1 MSSSLTA
8 DSLFLPRTSGGSART
23 PWLLLAGMWALCV
36 TATLFL
42 YRAEIAQMIFMD
54 TDDAMRLQQVRD
66 WIGGQG
72 WFDVSQHRINPPVGG
87 PMHWSR
93 LVDLPLVTIILL
105 TRPLIGQQAAEILA
119 CTIVPLLTLAALN
132 LAVFRVA
139 RLVTTPHIALLAVA
153 LLLMTPTIMIQFM
166 PTRIDHHGWQ
176 ILMATIAL
184 GGAITPDRR
193 HGGLIAGLAIAT
205 WLQIST
211 EGLPYAALFGGLFV
225 LRQAIDAQEGARLT
239 GFATMLGAAALF
251 LIIATHG
258 PSMLDQV
265 QCDALSAVYSWPLAM
280 FALIILIG
288 ARLPQGRSF
297 WKRLIVPAI
306 GAIAALGILLW
317 LGADCLTAGPFH
329 QLTPMAHQHWYM
341 RVMEGRPLWEQ
352 APAMMGVSL
361 MPSLIGTGAT
371 IAAAWNARDA
381 QARTTWLV
389 MLVALLGALI
399 VSVMVLRTMSVTHVF
414 ALPGIAWMIVT
425 LFQRIQTQRR
435 APVRILL
442 STLLIL
448 LTPVGAASA
457 WASLA
462 EVTEPTTVS
471 KKDNCRTPAAL
482 ARLHQLPPSLL
493 FAPLDIGPDILVH
506 SSHSV
511 VGTGHHRNVI
521 GINAVTHA
529 FLSSPDAALV
539 DIMSVKA
546 GRGADYLVTCA
557 RMTEMLLYI
566 QSAPNGLAAQLAHNN
581 VPDWLTP
588 LPGKGPLRIYRV
600 RRD

>member
-1 MSSSLTA
+1 
-8 DSLFLPRTSGGSART
+8 
-23 PWLLLAGMWALCV
+23 
-36 TATLFL
+36 
-42 YRAEIAQMIFMD
+42 
-54 TDDAMRLQQVRD
+54 
-66 WIGGQG
+66 
-72 WFDVSQHRINPPVGG
+72 
-87 PMHWSR
+87 
-93 LVDLPLVTIILL
+93 
-105 TRPLIGQQAAEILA
+105 
-119 CTIVPLLTLAALN
+119 
-132 LAVFRVA
+132 
-139 RLVTTPHIALLAVA
+139 
-153 LLLMTPTIMIQFM
+153 
-166 PTRIDHHGWQ
+166 
-176 ILMATIAL
+176 
-184 GGAITPDRR
+184 
-193 HGGLIAGLAIAT
+193 
-205 WLQIST
+205 
-211 EGLPYAALFGGLFV
+211 
-225 LRQAIDAQEGARLT
+225 
-239 GFATMLGAAALF
+239 
-251 LIIATHG
+251 
-258 PSMLDQV
+258 
-265 QCDALSAVYSWPLAM
+265 
-280 FALIILIG
+280 
-288 ARLPQGRSF
+288 
-297 WKRLIVPAI
+297 
-306 GAIAALGILLW
+306 
-317 LGADCLTAGPFH
+317 
-329 QLTPMAHQHWYM
+329 
-341 RVMEGRPLWEQ
+341 
-352 APAMMGVSL
+352 
-361 MPSLIGTGAT
+361 
-371 IAAAWNARDA
+371 
-381 QARTTWLV
+381 
-389 MLVALLGALI
+389 
-399 VSVMVLRTMSVTHVF
+399 MSVTHVF